1 MFNDAVYSCTQ
12 KIFPLYVESHH
23 LWCLFWRLVMNSTAG
38 DDITFISSSFK
49 CFSLPVVKVL
59 SMRDSVSSE
68 MNTAQYLPQTLVQHG
83 VVINGIISVISSTS
97 DLSTCQ
103 ESISRTLE
111 RLTLWNICY
120 KAAGG
125 KLQLSSI
132 FINSFFPR
140 VFTQYLA
147 IPYSFKPCS
156 AFGWFFIVSNCQ
168 VLGKRSSYFRTL
180 VLRKMM
186 YIYFFGLFLAV
197 IIFYKIQLLY
207 RVLQLLITNKMKSLN
222 RHKKIMK

>member
-1 MFNDAVYSCTQ
+1 MMLSTPAPRRSFHYMLSHTTCGACFEDWWWTPQQVM
-12 KIFPLYVESHH
+12 ILHLYDRVLNASV
-23 LWCLFWRLVMNSTAG
+23 CLLFR
-38 DDITFISSSFK
+38 F
-49 CFSLPVVKVL
+49 

-68 MNTAQYLPQTLVQHG
+68 MNTAQYLPQTLVHHG
-83 VVINGIISVISSTS
+83 LVINGIISVISSTS